1 MKSPFQDKAVVL
13 GVTGSIACYK
23 AVDLCSKLVQAG
35 AKVDVILTRS
45 AQEFLTPLTFRS
57 ISHRAVVTELFDAES
72 ELSVEHVAL
81 AERAEVVVV
90 APATANTIAKMALGL
105 ADDALSATI
114 LATSAPLVIAPAMDG
129 NMFHNPAVQ
138 ENLSKLKD
146 RGAAIVGPAEGRLAS
161 GLTGKGRLAEA
172 PEILGRIAAVL
183 GGKGDLAGRRV
194 IVTAGGTQ
202 EAIDPVRVLTNR
214 SSGKMGYAI
223 AEAARDR
230 GALPLLITAPTGLP
244 DPAAVEVQKVESA
257 QDMCEA
263 VVSACGSSDVVIMAA
278 AVADYRAASPA
289 EQKIKKGAAES
300 SSIQLTRNPDILAE
314 VNGVKVKVGFAAET
328 EDLLNNARSK
338 LQSKGADL
346 FVAND
351 VSEEQGIFGSDT
363 NKVAILDAAGGVEDL
378 PRMAKYQVAHRILD
392 RVVEL
397 LKEKSPQA

>member
-1 MKSPFQDKAVVL
+1 ML

-35 AKVDVILTRS
+35 AKVDVILTKS
-45 AQEFLTPLTFRS
+45 AQEFVSPLTFRS

-72 ELSVEHVAL
+72 KLSVEHVAL

-105 ADDALSATI
+105 ADDALSATV
-114 LATSAPLVIAPAMDG
+114 LATRAPLVIGAG
-129 NMFHNPAVQ
+129 NGRQHVPQPCRAGEPVQ
-138 ENLSKLKD
+138 AED

-161 GLTGKGRLAEA
+161 GLIGKGRLAEV

-194 IVTAGGTQ
+194 VVTAGGTR

-244 DPAAVEVQKVESA
+244 NPAAVEVQKVESA
-257 QDMCEA
+257 QDMCDA
-263 VVSACGSSDVVIMAA
+263 VVSACESSDVVIMAA

-300 SSIQLTRNPDILAE
+300 SSIQLARNPDILAE

-328 EDLLNNARSK
+328 EDLLSNARSK

-351 VSEEQGIFGSDT
+351 VSEGQGIFGSDT
-363 NKVAILDAAGGVEDL
+363 NKVTILDAAGGVEDL
-378 PRMAKYQVAHRILD
+378 PRMTKYQVAHRILD
-392 RVVEL
+392 RVVDL